1 MKIHL
6 VFAVVLLILPL
17 ISCFSQSLEEQ
28 LLGNWKLQHD
38 EGMEMFLNSP
48 MIKQLPRED
57 YLRNL
62 EWTNKVLENSFMNF
76 FSLDSMTSTIIDKR
90 EIIQDKSFWDIRKA
104 DSVITYRIR
113 FFPYVQQ
120 SKVLRLTDKELV
132 LIYFNE
138 KEKAET
144 LKSTYK
150 KVEN

>member
-6 VFAVVLLILPL
+6 VFAVVLFILPL

-38 EGMEMFLNSP
+38 EGMETFLNSP

-144 LKSTYK
+144 FKSTYK